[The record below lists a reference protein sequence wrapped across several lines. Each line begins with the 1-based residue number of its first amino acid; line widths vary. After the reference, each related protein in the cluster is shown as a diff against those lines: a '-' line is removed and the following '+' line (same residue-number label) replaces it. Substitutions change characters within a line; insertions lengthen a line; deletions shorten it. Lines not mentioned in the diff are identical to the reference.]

1 MEIIENN
8 KPLTAL
14 QKAQRSYYLKK
25 KNDPE
30 FIKKRNET
38 IKNRRLN
45 DPIFVEKQK
54 NASLKNY
61 YKIKDD
67 PEYKMKVSLY
77 KKQQWIKKKKIIYYY
92 NSKIFTDF

>member
-14 QKAQRSYYLKK
+14 QKAQRNYYLKK

-45 DPIFVEKQK
+45 DPEFVAKQK

-61 YKIKDD
+61 YKIKDN

-77 KKQQWIKKKKIIYYY
+77 KKQQWINKKE
-92 NSKIFTDF
+92 NNLLL

>member
-1 MEIIENN
+1 MENTANE
-8 KPLTAL
+8 KPLTSL
-14 QKAQRSYYLKK
+14 QKAQRNYYLKK

-45 DPIFVEKQK
+45 DPEYVEKQRI
-54 NASLKNY
+54 ASLKNY

-67 PEYKMKVSLY
+67 PDYKQKV
-77 KKQQWIKKKKIIYYY
+77 
-92 NSKIFTDF
+92 

>member
-1 MEIIENN
+1 MENIEND

-14 QKAQRSYYLKK
+14 QKAQRNYYLKM

-38 IKNRRLN
+38 IKKRRLT
-45 DPIFVEKQK
+45 DLEFVEKQK
-54 NASLKNY
+54 LASLKNY

-67 PEYKMKVSLY
+67 PEYKRKVSLY
-77 KKQQWIKKKKIIYYY
+77 KKQQWIKKKE
-92 NSKIFTDF
+92 NNLLL

>member
-1 MEIIENN
+1 MENIEND

-14 QKAQRSYYLKK
+14 QKAQRNHYLKK

-45 DPIFVEKQK
+45 DPDFVAKQK
-54 NASLKNY
+54 KSF
-61 YKIKDD
+61 
-67 PEYKMKVSLY
+67 
-77 KKQQWIKKKKIIYYY
+77 IKKLL
-92 NSKIFTDF
+92 

>member
-1 MEIIENN
+1 MENIEND

-14 QKAQRSYYLKK
+14 QKAQRTYYNKK

-45 DPIFVEKQK
+45 DPDFVSKQK
-54 NASLKNY
+54 KASLKNY

-67 PEYKMKVSLY
+67 PEYKEKVSLY
-77 KKQQWIKKKKIIYYY
+77 KKQQWINKKE
-92 NSKIFTDF
+92 NNLLL

>member
-1 MEIIENN
+1 MENISNE

-14 QKAQRSYYLKK
+14 QKAQRNYYLKK

-38 IKNRRLN
+38 IKNRRLD
-45 DPIFVEKQK
+45 DPEYVEKQRI
-54 NASLKNY
+54 ASLKNY

-67 PEYKMKVSLY
+67 PDYKNKIFLY
-77 KKQQWIKKKKIIYYY
+77 KNQRWINKKE
-92 NSKIFTDF
+92 NNLLL

>member
-1 MEIIENN
+1 MENIEND

-14 QKAQRSYYLKK
+14 QKAQRNYYLKK

-45 DPIFVEKQK
+45 DPDFVAKQK
-54 NASLKNY
+54 KASLKNY

-67 PEYKMKVSLY
+67 PEYKEKVSLY
-77 KKQQWIKKKKIIYYY
+77 KKQQWINKKE
-92 NSKIFTDF
+92 NN